1 MKSLYLG
8 LFGFTVKKLILMRH
22 AKSDWH
28 NGADSDFDRPL
39 NKRGRRSAA
48 EVGALLKKGVK
59 PPDLV
64 ISSPALRA
72 RQTVER
78 VFLQTGW
85 RLDRLRFDESVY
97 LASAARLLDL
107 CEAESQCESLMLVG
121 HNPGLEDLLLML
133 CGDEV
138 QRTKKGKV
146 FTTANIAIIE
156 FEPQGALS
164 QDNARLVELI
174 RPR

>member
-1 MKSLYLG
+1 
-8 LFGFTVKKLILMRH
+8 VKKLILMRH
-22 AKSDWH
+22 AKSDWQT
-28 NGADSDFDRPL
+28 GANNDFDRPL
-39 NKRGRRSAA
+39 NKRGRRAA
-48 EVGALLKKGVK
+48 VEIGALLKKRLK

-97 LASAARLLDL
+97 LAGAARLLEL
-107 CEAESQCESLMLVG
+107 CTAESQCDSLMLVG
-121 HNPGLEDLLLML
+121 HNPGLEDLLLTL

-138 QRTKKGKV
+138 RRTKKGKV
-146 FTTANIAIIE
+146 FTTANVAIIE
-156 FEPQGALS
+156 FESEGTLS
-164 QDNARLVELI
+164 EDNARLIELI